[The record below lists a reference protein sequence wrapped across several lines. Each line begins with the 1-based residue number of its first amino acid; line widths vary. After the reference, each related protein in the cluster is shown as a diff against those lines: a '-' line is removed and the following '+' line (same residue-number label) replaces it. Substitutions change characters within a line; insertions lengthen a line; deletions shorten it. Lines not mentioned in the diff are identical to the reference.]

1 MDEGEIMSW
10 IYLLFAIMFELCG
23 TTLMKLSNGLTKITP
38 AIGMFLSYA
47 LCFWLLSLSLKEI
60 EVSVAYAIWSA
71 VGIVIISI
79 IGIVFFHETVNALKI
94 VSILVIVAGV
104 IGLNLSGVNH

>member
-1 MDEGEIMSW
+1 MSW